1 MWKGG
6 RLKLEKA
13 KEHYLL
19 RLKREWAED
28 AKLSNDSQNNKVAAA
43 VENPHP
49 SEKLSKFLIRNS
61 DKQIHIFF
69 PKLRKASPLFNLN
82 LFPIISFY
90 LFNLVYGLIKMM
102 ISTVNPLC
110 NLVPRIVLS
119 RTTLVVSCQA
129 YRVYISH
136 TGQGITIQGNRKTQI
151 QFPTHCSSSPPS
163 SFL

>member
-69 PKLRKASPLFNLN
+69 PKLRKAGPLFNLN

-102 ISTVNPLC
+102 ISTV
-110 NLVPRIVLS
+110 
-119 RTTLVVSCQA
+119 
-129 YRVYISH
+129 SH